1 MAPAKENDALLSL
14 PSIGLFSRN
23 ARPPTLVLPV
33 DEDMFQAFSRS
44 RHINNK
50 KEQAEAVR
58 DGGCHW
64 KEEVGPNVDPGNRKL
79 SAPVRVESVRPQE
92 ITFAAEE

>member
-14 PSIGLFSRN
+14 PSISLFSRS

-33 DEDMFQAFSRS
+33 DEDMFKAFSRS

-64 KEEVGPNVDPGNRKL
+64 KEEVGPNLDPGDRKL
-79 SAPVRVESVRPQE
+79 GTSARIASAQHQEVAFTVE
-92 ITFAAEE
+92 